1 MELFQYIWIGFM
13 VLLLLYR
20 MIFQKF
26 KKHNKENIGLSAI
39 LIIFTGSSYT
49 ITQMNLILVISVIVV
64 AACSAVWN
72 SIIFVRNGYE
82 PERLK

>member
-1 MELFQYIWIGFM
+1 MELFQYIWIVFM
-13 VLLLLYR
+13 VLILLYR

-26 KKHNKENIGLSAI
+26 KKHNRENIGLSAI

-49 ITQMNLILVISVIVV
+49 FTQMNLIFVISFIAV
-64 AACSAVWN
+64 AAYCAVWN
-72 SIIFVRNGYE
+72 SILFVRNGYE

>member
-1 MELFQYIWIGFM
+1 MEIFQYIWIGFI

-20 MIFQKF
+20 MFFQKF
-26 KKHNKENIGLSAI
+26 KKHNKENMGLSAI

-49 ITQMNLILVISVIVV
+49 FTQMNLIFVISVIAV
-64 AACSAVWN
+64 AACIAVWN
-72 SIIFVRNGYE
+72 SILFVRNGYE

>member
-1 MELFQYIWIGFM
+1 MEIFQYIWIGTI

-26 KKHNKENIGLSAI
+26 KKHNKENMGLSAI
-39 LIIFTGSSYT
+39 LIIFTGSSYAF
-49 ITQMNLILVISVIVV
+49 TQMNLIFVISIIAV
-64 AACSAVWN
+64 AAYSAVWN
-72 SIIFVRNGYE
+72 SILFVRNGYE

>member
-26 KKHNKENIGLSAI
+26 KKHNKENMGLSAI

-49 ITQMNLILVISVIVV
+49 FTQMNLIFVISVIAV
-64 AACSAVWN
+64 AAYCAVWN
-72 SIIFVRNGYE
+72 SILFVRNGYE

>member
-64 AACSAVWN
+64 AVCSAVWN

>member
-1 MELFQYIWIGFM
+1 MDIFYFIWIVFM
-13 VLLLLYR
+13 VLILLYR

-26 KKHNKENIGLSAI
+26 KKHNRENIGLSAI

-49 ITQMNLILVISVIVV
+49 FTQMNLIFVISVIAV
-64 AACSAVWN
+64 AVYCVVWN
-72 SIIFVRNGYE
+72 SILFVRNGYE

>member
-1 MELFQYIWIGFM
+1 MELFQYIWNGFM

-20 MIFQKF
+20 MVFQKF
-26 KKHNKENIGLSAI
+26 KKHNRENIGLSAI
-39 LIIFTGSSYT
+39 LIIFTGSAYT
-49 ITQMNLILVISVIVV
+49 FTHMNLIFVISIIAV

-72 SIIFVRNGYE
+72 SILFVKNGYV

>member
-13 VLLLLYR
+13 ILLLLYR
-20 MIFQKF
+20 MVFQKF
-26 KKHNKENIGLSAI
+26 KKHNRENIGLSVI

-49 ITQMNLILVISVIVV
+49 FTQMNLIFVISVIAV
-64 AACSAVWN
+64 AAYFAVWN
-72 SIIFVRNGYE
+72 SILFVRNGYE

>member
-1 MELFQYIWIGFM
+1 MELFQYIWIGLM

-26 KKHNKENIGLSAI
+26 KKHNRENIGLSAI

-49 ITQMNLILVISVIVV
+49 FTQMNLIFVISVIAV
-64 AACSAVWN
+64 AAYCAVWN
-72 SIIFVRNGYE
+72 SILFVRNGYE

>member
-1 MELFQYIWIGFM
+1 MELFQNIWIGFM

-26 KKHNKENIGLSAI
+26 KKHNRENIGLSVI

-49 ITQMNLILVISVIVV
+49 FTQMNLIFVISVIAV
-64 AACSAVWN
+64 AAYFAVWN
-72 SIIFVRNGYE
+72 SILFVRNGYE

>member
-26 KKHNKENIGLSAI
+26 KKHNKENIGLSVI
-39 LIIFTGSSYT
+39 LIIFTGSGYT
-49 ITQMNLILVISVIVV
+49 FTQMNLIFVISVIAV
-64 AACSAVWN
+64 AAYCAVWN
-72 SIIFVRNGYE
+72 SILFVRNGYE

>member
-1 MELFQYIWIGFM
+1 MELFQNIWIGFI

-26 KKHNKENIGLSAI
+26 KKHNRENIGLSAI

-49 ITQMNLILVISVIVV
+49 FTQMNLIFVISVIAV
-64 AACSAVWN
+64 AAYCAVWN
-72 SIIFVRNGYE
+72 SILFVRNGYE

>member
-13 VLLLLYR
+13 LLLLLYR

-26 KKHNKENIGLSAI
+26 KKHNRENIGLSAI

-49 ITQMNLILVISVIVV
+49 FTQMNLIFVIIVIAV
-64 AACSAVWN
+64 AAYFAVWN
-72 SIIFVRNGYE
+72 SILFVRNGYE

>member
-1 MELFQYIWIGFM
+1 MEIFYFIWIAFM

-26 KKHNKENIGLSAI
+26 KKHNRENIGLSVI

-49 ITQMNLILVISVIVV
+49 FIQMNLIFVISVIAV
-64 AACSAVWN
+64 AAYFAVWN
-72 SIIFVRNGYE
+72 SILFVRNGYK

>member
-1 MELFQYIWIGFM
+1 MELFHFIWIGFM

-26 KKHNKENIGLSAI
+26 KKHNRENIGLSAI

-49 ITQMNLILVISVIVV
+49 FTHMNLIFVISVIAV
-64 AACSAVWN
+64 AAYSAVWN
-72 SIIFVRNGYE
+72 SILFARNGYE
-82 PERLK
+82 PEHLK

>member
-1 MELFQYIWIGFM
+1 MEIFYFIWIGFM

-26 KKHNKENIGLSAI
+26 KKHNKENIGLSVI

-49 ITQMNLILVISVIVV
+49 FTQMNLIFVISVIAV
-64 AACSAVWN
+64 AAYFAVWN
-72 SIIFVRNGYE
+72 SILFVRNRYE

>member
-20 MIFQKF
+20 MVFQKF

-39 LIIFTGSSYT
+39 LIIFTGSAYT
-49 ITQMNLILVISVIVV
+49 FTHMNLIFVISIIAV
-64 AACSAVWN
+64 AAYSAVWN
-72 SIIFVRNGYE
+72 SILFVRNGYE

>member
-20 MIFQKF
+20 MVFQKF
-26 KKHNKENIGLSAI
+26 KKHNRENIGLSAI
-39 LIIFTGSSYT
+39 LIIFTGSAYT
-49 ITQMNLILVISVIVV
+49 FTHMNLIFVISIIAV

-72 SIIFVRNGYE
+72 SILFVRNGYV

>member
-1 MELFQYIWIGFM
+1 MEIFYFIWIGFM

-49 ITQMNLILVISVIVV
+49 FTQMNLIFVISVIAI
-64 AACSAVWN
+64 AAYFAVWN
-72 SIIFVRNGYE
+72 SILFVRNGYE

>member
-1 MELFQYIWIGFM
+1 MEIFQYIWIGFM

-26 KKHNKENIGLSAI
+26 KKHNRENIGLSAI

-49 ITQMNLILVISVIVV
+49 FTQMNLIFVISVIAV
-64 AACSAVWN
+64 AAYFAVWN
-72 SIIFVRNGYE
+72 SILFVRNGYE

>member
-1 MELFQYIWIGFM
+1 MEIFYFIWIGFM

-26 KKHNKENIGLSAI
+26 KKHNRENIGLSAI

-49 ITQMNLILVISVIVV
+49 FTQMNLIFVISVISV
-64 AACSAVWN
+64 AAYCAVWN
-72 SIIFVRNGYE
+72 SILFVRNGYE

>member
-26 KKHNKENIGLSAI
+26 KKHNRENIGLSAI

-49 ITQMNLILVISVIVV
+49 FTQMNLIFVISVIAV
-64 AACSAVWN
+64 AAYCAVWN
-72 SIIFVRNGYE
+72 SILFVRNGYE